1 MKAGD
6 SILKTSHRLVFGDIS
21 AKYICG
27 LLNDNRFAVVNA

>member
-6 SILKTSHRLVFGDIS
+6 PILKTSHRLVFGDVS

-27 LLNDNRFAVVNA
+27 LLNDNCFAAVNA